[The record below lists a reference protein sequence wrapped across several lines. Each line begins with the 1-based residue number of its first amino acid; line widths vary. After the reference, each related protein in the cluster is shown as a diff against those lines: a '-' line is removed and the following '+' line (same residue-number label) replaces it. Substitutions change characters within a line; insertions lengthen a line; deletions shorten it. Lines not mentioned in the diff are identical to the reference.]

1 MFAKKNKLDF
11 VLAIVFVSRLNKN
24 SDDNAFFNGLIF
36 ITANIFKIKMSLFK
50 KINEFLQC
58 W

>member
-1 MFAKKNKLDF
+1 MFAKKNMLDF
-11 VLAIVFVSRLNKN
+11 VWRIAFVGRLNKN
-24 SDDNAFFNGLIF
+24 SDDNASFNGLII
-36 ITANIFKIKMSLFK
+36 ITANIFKIKTSLFK